1 MSADNSEPKPALKK
15 NDSHLRKRGVSSR
28 KIAVE
33 VLIKVQEK
41 GAYTNIALANALDGS
56 KWDLSERDRAF
67 ITALVQGVLRNKNTL
82 DKAIGAVASKPIDKI
97 QPPLLN
103 LLRIAFFQIES
114 MPDIPQSAV
123 VDTAVELAR
132 VIGHVGLSKF
142 VNGILRTHIRNIEKG
157 RLTAEPVDMSKLE
170 GAELAAALADRH
182 SMPLWLVSRWL
193 KRFGAEETEK
203 LLKASDVPAK
213 LTVRV
218 NDIAMETD
226 GYQRLLLDKGVV
238 AERSMLVPTCL
249 VITERK
255 SLKGPIEKLP
265 GYDDGIFSVQD
276 EAAAFVGQV
285 MAPQTSDVVIDL
297 CAAPGGKTVN
307 IGELMNNKG
316 RIIAIDKHEKR
327 LNMVKE
333 NRLRLGLTNIETYTA
348 DGTTYEHP
356 PVDKVLV
363 DAPCSGTGV
372 INKRSDI
379 RLKLKE
385 QDIAEVNVIQKA
397 LLTNAAKLV
406 KPGGALIYSTCSIE
420 QEENED
426 MIEWFLN
433 EDCGEDFDRD
443 DISGYFINDSLS
455 KLGLEKEAAQGYA
468 LFLPS
473 RHDFSG
479 FFVARLKRKQAV
491 VEEAQDGAVSV

>member
-1 MSADNSEPKPALKK
+1 MSAENSEPKEAPRKK

-28 KIAVE
+28 KLAVE
-33 VLIKVQEK
+33 VLIKIQEK

-67 ITALVQGVLRNKNTL
+67 VTALVQGVLRNANNL
-82 DKAIGAVASKPIDKI
+82 DKTIGTISSKPVNKI

-103 LLRIAFFQIES
+103 LLRIAIFQLES

-142 VNGILRTHIRNIEKG
+142 VNGILRTYIRNVEKG
-157 RLTAEPVDMSKLE
+157 RVAIVEPLNLATMQNDEIVTALSEQ
-170 GAELAAALADRH
+170 H
-182 SMPLWLVSRWL
+182 SMPSWLVSRWL
-193 KRFGAEETEK
+193 ARFGAEETAK
-203 LLKASDVPAK
+203 ILKASDTPAK
-213 LTVRV
+213 LTLRV

-226 GYQRLLLDKGVV
+226 GYQRLLADKGVI
-238 AERSMLVPTCL
+238 AERSKLVPTCL
-249 VITERK
+249 TITDRK
-255 SLKGPIEKLP
+255 SIKGPVEKLP
-265 GYDDGIFSVQD
+265 GYDDGIFSIQD

-285 MAPQTSDVVIDL
+285 MAPQSSDVIIDL
-297 CAAPGGKTVN
+297 CAAPGGKTLN
-307 IGELMNNKG
+307 LSEMMNNKG
-316 RIIAIDKHEKR
+316 RIVAIDKHEKR
-327 LNMVKE
+327 LNLVKE
-333 NRLRLGLTNIETYTA
+333 NRLRLGLTNIETYAA

-385 QDIAEVNVIQKA
+385 SDIAEVNAIQKA

-406 KPGGALIYSTCSIE
+406 KPGGILVYSTCSIE
-420 QEENED
+420 REENED
-426 MIEWFLN
+426 MVAWFLEQFEEFQA
-433 EDCGEDFDRD
+433 EDITPAFQPGVLAE
-443 DISGYFINDSLS
+443 
-455 KLGLEKEAAQGYA
+455 LGLEKEASQGYA

-473 RHDFSG
+473 RHEFSG
-479 FFVARLKRKQAV
+479 FFVAKLRKRAAV
-491 VEEAQDGAVSV
+491 VEDDTVQG